1 MPNYKTDVEFV
12 SLLARE
18 LKITPEETKDYI
30 KAFSKCL
37 KKVLVVNGWT
47 NIRGFGVWEVKQRR
61 GGKGRNIRTGEEINI
76 PIMMTVKFR
85 AAYSLKQIVN
95 ERIRRVRKERLGI

>member
-1 MPNYKTDVEFV
+1 MPNYKTDAEFI

-18 LKITPEETKDYI
+18 LRITPDETDDFL

-37 KKVLVVNGWT
+37 KTVLAINGWT

-61 GGKGRNIRTGEEINI
+61 GGKGRNIRTGEEVDI
-76 PIMMTVKFR
+76 PIMMTIKFK
-85 AAYSLKQIVN
+85 AAHSLKQIVN
-95 ERIRRVRKERLGI
+95 ERIRRVRKERLSI